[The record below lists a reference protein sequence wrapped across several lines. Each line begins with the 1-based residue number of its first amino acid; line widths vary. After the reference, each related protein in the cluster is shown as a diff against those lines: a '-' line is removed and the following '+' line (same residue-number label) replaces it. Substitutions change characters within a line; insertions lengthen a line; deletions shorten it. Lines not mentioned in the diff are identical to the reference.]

1 LKRCYS
7 LTRVFIRLPQFEKQ
21 CKHINLDEDDV
32 RAIEIALLD
41 NPASGTIINGTGG
54 IRKFRFPLPNI
65 GKSGGVRV
73 IYVDFAFYE
82 KIYLITAYGKSE
94 TEDLT
99 QAERNE
105 LKKLIDILLL
115 ELKRKG

>member
-1 LKRCYS
+1 M
-7 LTRVFIRLPQFEKQ
+7 TREFIRLPQFEKQ
-21 CKHINLDEDDV
+21 CKHMNLDDDDIV
-32 RAIEIALLD
+32 AIEIALLD
-41 NPASGTIINGTGG
+41 NPTIGAVIKGTGG
-54 IRKFRFPLPNI
+54 IRKVRFPLPNI
-65 GKSGGVRV
+65 GKSGGIRV

-99 QAERNE
+99 QAERND
-105 LKKLIDILLL
+105 LKKLTATLLS